1 MTLSVAAV
9 IGAIAL
15 FATTAE
21 ADGRKHRRHHNNDC
35 YSGGRNDYGY
45 YQRARYYERR
55 YYYQPVRYV
64 PARAYYQNPA
74 FRSASCSRRKATAAV
89 AKDVHKLFGWSLWKH

>member
-1 MTLSVAAV
+1 MRAHSLTLSVAAV
-9 IGAIAL
+9 VGAIAL

-21 ADGRKHRRHHNNDC
+21 AGGRKHRRHHNNDC
-35 YSGGRNDYGY
+35 YYGGRNDYGY
-45 YQRARYYERR
+45 YQRARYYEPR

-74 FRSASCSRRKATAAV
+74 FQIGFV
-89 AKDVHKLFGWSLWKH
+89 FGGGNGYGGCR